1 MRKLSL
7 PGNILASACSFLWP
21 SANPGAPL
29 LILKL
34 VAPWRSKG
42 LIGVAIAAS
51 ILQPASA
58 LAGGGVQAS
67 IPFSS
72 LNYGQPIGNIA
83 PTSVGNSYD
92 QSIYLG
98 NGSDTY
104 NISLANSWTLPSGLQ
119 LTFADG
125 TPASGGLLQNASS
138 FKISGSAASPGQYN
152 LVFQAVSTSN
162 PSLIDSAVY
171 HLFVAPAA
179 SSFQG
184 TVTTTMAKP
193 PVNAGILG
201 FNSLV
206 LPPGSLNR
214 LYDATVS
221 FGNGMV
227 KSVALVTQLVGGAIA
242 SAINPTSPVP
252 GLVAGSGGNV
262 SGLDQ
267 TNGRLEADRE
277 ATIGG
282 LTVQWSSA
290 SNSVQLGGIPKV
302 AFGGLNNPLILQVTG
317 PNDELL
323 NYNLSM
329 TYSPDQIAKAYGFD
343 RVRLSNGIIG
353 SGKGQTVVIYALGDS
368 PGFVSSTNPNFINSD
383 LHQFSLAHGLNS
395 FTDPNGPI
403 FLKVDQNGGTNYPIN
418 VTSPDPTEVPQDIEW
433 IHALAPEANIVVV
446 EFPNEIIPNPN
457 IIQNWP
463 FASIPAPSVVS
474 SSFGGATLNGPDSAY
489 VANVSYLASS
499 GDFGSSGYAN
509 SSVVSVGYTQLK
521 TTGNGDYS
529 SEASVN
535 GGTMQTT
542 GKSFQSGG
550 GSDSSQIQPAYQSAI
565 PCGSGAA
572 NPVSSA
578 YRTLPDVAF
587 NGAEPSGLSVY
598 NSLINTTA
606 TNFKT
611 ATSTQAAGANAALGG
626 APWGNAW
633 GTSIA
638 TPSWAALLAIANQG
652 RALEGKPA
660 LDGATELLPL
670 LYCLAGSDAFHPIG
684 DSINQTTQLLSDL
697 EQEDGTATYNNLA
710 GLGSPVADKMVA
722 RLVDQTPSAAVPGPL
737 PLFGIATA
745 WQYSRA
751 LKKRIKTK
759 AIAHHPQ
766 QVLDNKPSLI
776 R

>member
-1 MRKLSL
+1 
-7 PGNILASACSFLWP
+7 
-21 SANPGAPL
+21 

-193 PVNAGILG
+193 PVNAEILG

-221 FGNGMV
+221 FSNGMV

-262 SGLDQ
+262 SGLDKAR
-267 TNGRLEADRE
+267 GRLEADQE

-302 AFGGLNNPLILQVTG
+302 AFGGLNDPLILQVTG

-383 LHQFSLAHGLNS
+383 LHQFSLAHGLNC
-395 FTDPNGPI
+395 FTDQNGPI
-403 FLKVDQNGGTNYPIN
+403 FLRVDQDGGTNYPIN
-418 VTSPDPTEVPQDIEW
+418 ATSSGPTKVPQEIE
-433 IHALAPEANIVVV
+433 
-446 EFPNEIIPNPN
+446 
-457 IIQNWP
+457 
-463 FASIPAPSVVS
+463 
-474 SSFGGATLNGPDSAY
+474 
-489 VANVSYLASS
+489 
-499 GDFGSSGYAN
+499 
-509 SSVVSVGYTQLK
+509 
-521 TTGNGDYS
+521 
-529 SEASVN
+529 
-535 GGTMQTT
+535 
-542 GKSFQSGG
+542 
-550 GSDSSQIQPAYQSAI
+550 
-565 PCGSGAA
+565 
-572 NPVSSA
+572 
-578 YRTLPDVAF
+578 
-587 NGAEPSGLSVY
+587 
-598 NSLINTTA
+598 
-606 TNFKT
+606 
-611 ATSTQAAGANAALGG
+611 
-626 APWGNAW
+626 
-633 GTSIA
+633 
-638 TPSWAALLAIANQG
+638 
-652 RALEGKPA
+652 
-660 LDGATELLPL
+660 
-670 LYCLAGSDAFHPIG
+670 
-684 DSINQTTQLLSDL
+684 
-697 EQEDGTATYNNLA
+697 
-710 GLGSPVADKMVA
+710 
-722 RLVDQTPSAAVPGPL
+722 
-737 PLFGIATA
+737 
-745 WQYSRA
+745 
-751 LKKRIKTK
+751 
-759 AIAHHPQ
+759 
-766 QVLDNKPSLI
+766 
-776 R
+776 

>member
-1 MRKLSL
+1 M
-7 PGNILASACSFLWP
+7 G
-21 SANPGAPL
+21 
-29 LILKL
+29 
-34 VAPWRSKG
+34 
-42 LIGVAIAAS
+42 
-51 ILQPASA
+51 
-58 LAGGGVQAS
+58 
-67 IPFSS
+67 SS
-72 LNYGQPIGNIA
+72 YN
-83 PTSVGNSYD
+83 

-98 NGSDTY
+98 DGSGNY
-104 NISLANSWTLPSGLQ
+104 NISLATSWTLPSGLQ

-184 TVTTTMAKP
+184 TVTTTMAPP

-206 LPPGSLNR
+206 LPPGSLNH

-221 FGNGMV
+221 FSNGLV

-262 SGLDQ
+262 GGLDQ
-267 TNGRLEADRE
+267 ASGRLEADQE

-282 LTVQWSSA
+282 LTVKWSSA

-302 AFGGLNNPLILQVTG
+302 AFGGLNDPLILQVTG

-329 TYSPDQIAKAYGFD
+329 TYSPDQIAKAYGYD
-343 RVRLSNGIIG
+343 RIRLSNGIIG

-368 PGFVSSTNPNFINSD
+368 PGFVSSTNPNFVNSD

-395 FTDPNGPI
+395 FTDQNGPI

-446 EFPNEIIPNPN
+446 EFPSETIPSPN

-521 TTGNGDYS
+521 TTSNGDYS

-550 GSDSSQIQPAYQSAI
+550 GSDSSQAQPAYQSAI

-572 NPVSSA
+572 NPVDSA

-611 ATSTQAAGANAALGG
+611 ATSTQAAGPNAGFGG

-660 LDGATELLPL
+660 LDGATQLLPL

-697 EQEDGTATYNNLA
+697 ELEDGTATYNNLA

-722 RLVDQTPSAAVPGPL
+722 RLVAQAPSAAVPGPL

-745 WQYSRA
+745 WHCSRA

-766 QVLDNKPSLI
+766 HFLEQ
-776 R
+776 

>member
-1 MRKLSL
+1 M
-7 PGNILASACSFLWP
+7 
-21 SANPGAPL
+21 
-29 LILKL
+29 
-34 VAPWRSKG
+34 
-42 LIGVAIAAS
+42 IGVALAAS
-51 ILQPASA
+51 ILHPASA
-58 LAGGGVQAS
+58 LAGGVVQAS

-83 PTSVGNSYD
+83 PTSVGNSYN
-92 QSIYLG
+92 QLIYLG
-98 NGSDTY
+98 DGFSNYT
-104 NISLANSWTLPSGLQ
+104 ISLANSWTLPSGLQ
-119 LTFADG
+119 LTYADG
-125 TPASGGLLQNASS
+125 TPAIGGLLQNASS
-138 FKISGSAASPGQYN
+138 FRISGNAASSGQYN
-152 LVFQAVSTSN
+152 LVFQAVSISN

-171 HLFVAPAA
+171 HLFVAPSP

-184 TVTTTMAKP
+184 TVATTMARP
-193 PVNAGILG
+193 PVNADLLG
-201 FNSLV
+201 FNPLV

-221 FGNGMV
+221 FSNGLV
-227 KSVALVTQLVGGAIA
+227 KSVALVTQLVGGTIA
-242 SAINPTSPVP
+242 SVINPTAPVP

-262 SGLDQ
+262 SGVDQ
-267 TNGRLEADRE
+267 ASGRLESDQE
-277 ATIGG
+277 ANIAG
-282 LTVQWSSA
+282 LRVKWSSV
-290 SNSVQLGGIPKV
+290 SNSVQLSGIPKV
-302 AFGGLNNPLILQVTG
+302 AFGGLNDPLILQVTG
-317 PNDELL
+317 PNDEVL

-329 TYSPDQIAKAYGFD
+329 THLPGQIVQAYGFD
-343 RVRLSNGIIG
+343 RIKLSNGIIG
-353 SGKGQTVVIYALGDS
+353 SGKGQTVVIYAIGDS
-368 PGFVSSTNPNFINSD
+368 PGFVSSTNPNFVNSD
-383 LHQFSLAHGLNS
+383 LYQFSLAHGLDDFS
-395 FTDPNGPI
+395 DQAGPI

-418 VTSPDPTEVPQDIEW
+418 IASPDPTEVPQDIEW
-433 IHALAPEANIVVV
+433 IHALAPMANIVVV
-446 EFPNEIIPNPN
+446 EFPSGTIPNPN

-463 FASIPAPSVVS
+463 FPDIPAPSVVS

-509 SSVVSVGYTQLK
+509 PSVISVGYTQLK
-521 TTGNGDYS
+521 TTDAGDYS

-550 GSDSSQIQPAYQSAI
+550 GSDSSQVQPAYQSAI

-611 ATSTQAAGANAALGG
+611 ATSTQAAGPNAAFGG

-652 RALEGKPA
+652 RASEGKPA
-660 LDGATELLPL
+660 LDGATQLLPL

-684 DSINQTTQLLSDL
+684 DSINQTTQLLSIL
-697 EQEDGTATYNNLA
+697 EQGNGTATYNNLA
-710 GLGSPVADKMVA
+710 GLGSPVADIMVTK
-722 RLVDQTPSAAVPGPL
+722 LVAQAPSAAVPGPL
-737 PLFGIATA
+737 PLLGLATM
-745 WQYSRA
+745 WHSSRA
-751 LKKRIKTK
+751 LKKRSKTK

-766 QVLDNKPSLI
+766 VNQTGQGNAS
-776 R
+776 

>member
-1 MRKLSL
+1 MGGTLS
-7 PGNILASACSFLWP
+7 
-21 SANPGAPL
+21 
-29 LILKL
+29 
-34 VAPWRSKG
+34 
-42 LIGVAIAAS
+42 AS
-51 ILQPASA
+51 ILLAPSA

-72 LNYGQPIGNIA
+72 LNFGQPIGNIA
-83 PTSVGNSYD
+83 PTTVGGSYS

-98 NGSDTY
+98 DGSSNYT
-104 NISLANSWTLPSGLQ
+104 ISIANSWTLPPGLQ
-119 LTFADG
+119 LTAADG
-125 TPASGGLLQNASS
+125 TPAIGGVLQNASS
-138 FKISGSAASPGQYN
+138 FRISGSAASPGQYN

-171 HLFVAPAA
+171 HLFVAPSATE
-179 SSFQG
+179 FQG
-184 TVTTTMAKP
+184 IVTTAIAKP
-193 PVNAGILG
+193 PVNAEILG
-201 FNSLV
+201 FNPLV

-221 FGNGMV
+221 FSNGLV
-227 KSVALVTQLVGGAIA
+227 KSVALVTQLVGGTIA

-262 SGLDQ
+262 SGVDQ
-267 TNGRLEADRE
+267 ASGRLEADQE
-277 ATIGG
+277 ANIAG
-282 LTVQWSSA
+282 LRVKWSSL
-290 SNSVQLGGIPKV
+290 SNSVQLSGIPKV
-302 AFGGLNNPLILQVTG
+302 AFGGLNDPLTLQVTG
-317 PNDELL
+317 PNDEVL
-323 NYNLSM
+323 NYNLAM
-329 TYSPDQIAKAYGFD
+329 TYLPAQIVQAYGFD
-343 RVRLSNGIIG
+343 GILLSNGIRG
-353 SGKGQTVVIYALGDS
+353 SGKGQTVVIFAIGDS
-368 PGFVSSTNPNFINSD
+368 PGFVSSTNPNFVNSD
-383 LHQFSLAHGLNS
+383 LYQFSLAHGLDS
-395 FTDPNGPI
+395 FTDQDGPI

-418 VTSPDPTEVPQDIEW
+418 IDSPDPTEVPQDIEW
-433 IHALAPEANIVVV
+433 IHALAPMANIVVV
-446 EFPNEIIPNPN
+446 EFPSGTIPSPN

-463 FASIPAPSVVS
+463 FPAIPAPSVVS

-509 SSVVSVGYTQLK
+509 PSVVSVGYTQLK
-521 TTGNGDYS
+521 TTGDGAYS

-542 GKSFQSGG
+542 GKSFKSGG
-550 GSDSSQIQPAYQSAI
+550 GSDSSQPQPAYQSAI
-565 PCGSGAA
+565 PCGSGTP
-572 NPVSSA
+572 NPVSPT

-611 ATSTQAAGANAALGG
+611 ATPTQAAGPNAAFGG

-660 LDGATELLPL
+660 LDGATQLLPI

-684 DSINQTTQLLSDL
+684 NSINQTTQILSGL
-697 EQEDGTATYNNLA
+697 EQGDGTATYNNLA
-710 GLGSPVADKMVA
+710 GLGSPVADIMVA
-722 RLVDQTPSAAVPGPL
+722 RLVAQTPSAAVPGPL
-737 PLFGIATA
+737 PLFGLATA
-745 WQYSRA
+745 WHCGRS
-751 LKKRIKTK
+751 LKKRIKTR
-759 AIAHHPQ
+759 AINHHP
-766 QVLDNKPSLI
+766 

>member
-1 MRKLSL
+1 MLRV
-7 PGNILASACSFLWP
+7 A
-21 SANPGAPL
+21 
-29 LILKL
+29 L
-34 VAPWRSKG
+34 VT
-42 LIGVAIAAS
+42 S
-51 ILQPASA
+51 ILHPVSA
-58 LAGGGVQAS
+58 LAGGSVQAS

-83 PTSVGNSYD
+83 PTTVGDSYS

-98 NGSDTY
+98 DGSSNYT
-104 NISLANSWTLPSGLQ
+104 ISLANGWTLPSGLY
-119 LTFADG
+119 LSYADG

-138 FKISGSAASPGQYN
+138 FRISGSAASSGQYN
-152 LVFQAVSTSN
+152 LVFQAVSNSN

-171 HLFVAPAA
+171 HLFVTPPA

-184 TVTTTMAKP
+184 TVTTTMTKP
-193 PVNAGILG
+193 PVNAEVLG
-201 FNSLV
+201 FNQLV

-214 LYDATVS
+214 LYDATIS
-221 FGNGMV
+221 FSNGLV
-227 KSVALVTQLVGGAIA
+227 KSVALVTQLAGGTIA
-242 SAINPTSPVP
+242 SAINSNSPVP
-252 GLVAGSGGNV
+252 GLVAGNDGNV

-267 TNGRLEADRE
+267 TSGRLVADRE
-277 ATIGG
+277 ANVAG
-282 LTVQWSSA
+282 LTIKWSLA
-290 SNSVQLGGIPKV
+290 SNTVQLGGIPKV
-302 AFGGLNNPLILQVTG
+302 AFGGLNDPLILQVTG
-317 PNDELL
+317 PNDELF
-323 NYNLSM
+323 NYNLAM
-329 TYSPDQIAKAYGFD
+329 TYLPTQIAQAYGFD
-343 RVRLSNGIIG
+343 RIRLSNGIIG
-353 SGKGQTVVIYALGDS
+353 SGKGQTVVIYAIGDS
-368 PGFVSSTNPNFINSD
+368 PGFVSSTNPNFVNSD

-395 FTDPNGPI
+395 FSDQDGPI

-418 VTSPDPTEVPQDIEW
+418 TFTDPTEVPQDIQW

-446 EFPNEIIPNPN
+446 EFPSALIPNPN

-535 GGTMQTT
+535 GGIMQTT

-550 GSDSSQIQPAYQSAI
+550 GSDSSQVQPTYQSTI
-565 PCGSGAA
+565 PCSSAAA

-578 YRTLPDVAF
+578 YRTLPDVSF

-611 ATSTQAAGANAALGG
+611 ATSTQAAGPNAALGG

-660 LDGATELLPL
+660 LDGATQLLPL
-670 LYCLAGSDAFHPIG
+670 LYCLAGSDAFNPIG
-684 DSINQTTQLLSDL
+684 ESIDQTTQLLSDL
-697 EQEDGTATYNNLA
+697 DQANGTATYNNLA

-722 RLVDQTPSAAVPGPL
+722 RLVAQASPTPVPGPL
-737 PLFGIATA
+737 PLFGIANA
-745 WQYSRA
+745 WHFSRA

-759 AIAHHPQ
+759 SIVHHPR
-766 QVLDNKPSLI
+766 S
-776 R
+776 